1 MKLQGLKDRLPLPE
15 VPHGEH
21 ALVETI
27 WILAAS
33 VVCVPVVCSI
43 PGGSAVLGFLV
54 RACHSS
60 GTQILPLSVKTSRRS
75 LGSLGSRACTPCK
88 HPELGRWQ
96 LSPWQTV
103 AAGSCP
109 HSPSM
114 QHQCLISS
122 ASA

>member
-1 MKLQGLKDRLPLPE
+1 MMYRLCVIKLLVQASVKLQSLVDRLPLPE

-54 RACHSS
+54 S
-60 GTQILPLSVKTSRRS
+60 PL
-75 LGSLGSRACTPCK
+75 
-88 HPELGRWQ
+88 Q
-96 LSPWQTV
+96 
-103 AAGSCP
+103 
-109 HSPSM
+109 
-114 QHQCLISS
+114 
-122 ASA
+122 